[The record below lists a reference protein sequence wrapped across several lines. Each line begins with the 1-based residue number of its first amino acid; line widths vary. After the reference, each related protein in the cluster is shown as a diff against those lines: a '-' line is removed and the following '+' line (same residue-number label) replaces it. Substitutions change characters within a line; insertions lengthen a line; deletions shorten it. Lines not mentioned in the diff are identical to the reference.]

1 MKEVILF
8 LLKDS
13 QKLILPNFIMR
24 KAFKKII
31 HKILSNN
38 SKYYLRN
45 YYRDKSFTMYYNIA
59 SLCKLFDINKE
70 KVETKTTIFLNKN
83 INFGSNQHQIKKK
96 LGSPNCYMR
105 RSVNSLDF
113 KILYYRTYLGGHK
126 IKQEVHLYE
135 NILYYFNYIF
145 SYLNSSDKEI
155 LKKLLCKKYLHEDC
169 KIMDKVIID
178 KYGNS
183 LFVTDNVDF
192 TINYL
197 TGDKSIQ
204 KEFVALKTIDKINR
218 QKLTEHNQKELLNK
232 L

>member
-1 MKEVILF
+1 MF
-8 LLKDS
+8 
-13 QKLILPNFIMR
+13 R
-24 KAFKKII
+24 KII
-31 HKILSNN
+31 HKITSINYR
-38 SKYYLRN
+38 YYTNN
-45 YYRDKSFTMYYNIA
+45 YYRNKSFTMYYSIA

-70 KVETKTTIFLNKN
+70 KIETKTTIFLNKN
-83 INFGSNQHQIKKK
+83 INFGSNQQQIKKK
-96 LGSPNCYMR
+96 LGSPNFYIR

-113 KILYYRTYLGGHK
+113 KILCYRMYLGEYK
-126 IKQEVHLYE
+126 TKQEVHLYK
-135 NILYYFNYIF
+135 NTLYYFNYIF

-204 KEFVALKTIDKINR
+204 KEFMALKAVDKINR
-218 QKLTEHNQKELLNK
+218 QKLTEQNQDELLNK